1 MPPLA
6 LSNQAFRLPLLY
18 IEANICFLFRLYAST
33 QMYFWVE
40 SKLVTTGN
48 KNTLLIYF
56 EIIPC
61 FLFWLTKLSSEN
73 YFWSV
78 KCKTNLSLF
87 ISLYLYIYVFRLYIF
102 GNVVNN
108 FNSFGVSD
116 DVGFYLLKTIIPT
129 FWLILRCI
137 HFLPW

>member
-61 FLFWLTKLSSEN
+61 FLFWLTKLSSEI